1 MASFYQNENDAKAL
15 YDSVIIVNDRR
26 LLNKQIQNN
35 IRQLDNTPGLV
46 SYIDENNT
54 SQDLKKAI
62 EEGKRIIVT
71 TLQRFPVISD
81 TIANMPERKYA
92 VIIDEAHSS
101 QSGESARH
109 LKKSLSLEEAEKQD
123 VTEDLDDI
131 IADEIKRKGK
141 QPNISFFAF
150 TATPKPKT
158 EELFGR
164 LKDGKIKAF
173 DSYTMEQ
180 AIKEGF
186 IRDVLKNY
194 MSFKRYYKIIK
205 RLDIDDK
212 EYEKKKTVRLLG
224 SYVDLQD
231 HAIERKA
238 RIMIEH
244 FVSQTQN
251 EIQGK
256 ARAMVVTKS
265 RLHAVRFKRK
275 FDEIMQEMKLPY
287 GALVAFS
294 GTVKDS
300 ETNEEYTE
308 TSMNQ
313 LQGKISIPEALKL
326 PQFRILIVANKF
338 QTGFDEPM
346 LHTMFVD
353 KKLGLFELAHQLAQL
368 QQRGHID
375 PITTPVPAQVTLRQR
390 VLQEGGR
397 GGGRTQVEHQV
408 KTLGLRRGVTGEV
421 DGTRHLAH
429 LHTVAVR
436 AAGRHVDLVIEADGV
451 LGAGRHTGVA
461 AGAQVQVNG
470 VVGLPLQLK
479 RTQPAGKAR
488 NAPTQHGKTP
498 RLRTT
503 RIAGALGEQG
513 HIQHIRHQGGSLFGL
528 VERANDEQAARA
540 LVSDRGHGRW
550 IRQAGGG
557 QQRGDLGAGLGG
569 IAAPAT
575 GFADVHKP
583 DGRHRAFGL
592 LAQIAKQALLL
603 GASHHHI
610 VTRLDGLL
618 KGPRLAAAQ
627 GGVECQ
633 VFMQRRAQR
642 LRVEGHRLVAVADER
657 RGHVLCGWL
666 AGPPH
671 PYGGGRP
678 SQARWRGR

>member
-1 MASFYQNENDAKAL
+1 MVQSH
-15 YDSVIIVNDRR
+15 
-26 LLNKQIQNN
+26 
-35 IRQLDNTPGLV
+35 
-46 SYIDENNT
+46 
-54 SQDLKKAI
+54 
-62 EEGKRIIVT
+62 
-71 TLQRFPVISD
+71 LQRAALFL
-81 TIANMPERKYA
+81 
-92 VIIDEAHSS
+92 
-101 QSGESARH
+101 RH
-109 LKKSLSLEEAEKQD
+109 
-123 VTEDLDDI
+123 
-131 IADEIKRKGK
+131 
-141 QPNISFFAF
+141 
-150 TATPKPKT
+150 
-158 EELFGR
+158 
-164 LKDGKIKAF
+164 
-173 DSYTMEQ
+173 
-180 AIKEGF
+180 
-186 IRDVLKNY
+186 
-194 MSFKRYYKIIK
+194 
-205 RLDIDDK
+205 
-212 EYEKKKTVRLLG
+212 
-224 SYVDLQD
+224 
-231 HAIERKA
+231 
-238 RIMIEH
+238 
-244 FVSQTQN
+244 
-251 EIQGK
+251 GK
-256 ARAMVVTKS
+256 ARGHGRGLLASLAQGLQGGVQLGGMGGAQQLHMGARVAQAPQDGLRHIHL
-265 RLHAVRFKRK
+265 RLQAVEVLRCFLLCRQQHYLRGAVGNGAEPQVHPGAGGVPQRHRDHIGRHALRQFQLGGTTQLFHQRLSALLAVQQHHGVLAARGGVSGQQGL
-275 FDEIMQEMKLPY
+275 EL
-287 GALVAFS
+287 GALFCRTGVGIGQRARGAHGGAGATADTQVGVHLDLLTAFVAGNGF
-294 GTVKDS
+294 GRADVHA
-300 ETNEEYTE
+300 
-308 TSMNQ
+308 
-313 LQGKISIPEALKL
+313 GIAAHGFVAAVGAKL
-326 PQFRILIVANKF
+326 L
-338 QTGFDEPM
+338 
-346 LHTMFVD
+346 FVD

-408 KTLGLRRGVTGEV
+408 KALGLRRGVTGEV

-461 AGAQVQVNG
+461 ACTQVQVNG

-528 VERANDEQAARA
+528 VEGADDEQAARA